1 MSSLEAGVLI
11 LDKPLVEERTELDLA
26 VGVCLKDVIKTLKV
40 KPGLSFVMLVNGRV
54 SDGNYNV
61 QAGDVITC
69 LPQIAGG

>member
-1 MSSLEAGVLI
+1 MASLKGALLI
-11 LDKPLVEERTELDLA
+11 LDKPLVDERTEINLTA
-26 VGVCLKDVIKTLKV
+26 GVWLKDVAKTLDV